1 MIGLAEQMLYKS
13 LVNAHLTIS
22 ELEGIALDIEININN
37 RPLLYVDNDIEL
49 PILTPNSLIYGHSVR
64 VQENGF
70 DDDDTNFL
78 KRESFTWELY

>member
-1 MIGLAEQMLYKS
+1 MLYKS

-37 RPLLYVDNDIEL
+37 RPLMYVDNDIEL
-49 PILTPNSLIYGHSVR
+49 PILTPNSLIYGHSIR

-70 DDDDTNFL
+70 DDDDNNFL

>member
-1 MIGLAEQMLYKS
+1 MLYKS

-37 RPLLYVDNDIEL
+37 RPLMYVDNDIEL
-49 PILTPNSLIYGHSVR
+49 PILTPNSLIYGHSIR

-78 KRESFTWELY
+78 KRESFT

>member
-1 MIGLAEQMLYKS
+1 MLYKS

-49 PILTPNSLIYGHSVR
+49 PILTPNSLIYGHSIR

-78 KRESFTWELY
+78 KRESFT